1 MNVFERALEDEIKK
15 LILSSSSKSCDLDP
29 IPTSVLKNCLD
40 ISITPIT
47 DIINISME
55 TSTFPQNFKEAHVRP
70 LLKKTSLSK
79 NELKNYRPVSNLSF
93 ISKILEKMVANRLQA
108 HIKNNHLSNPLQSAY
123 RKHHSTESALL
134 KVHNDIIMSM
144 DKGEVTAL
152 TLIDFSAAFDTID
165 HATLTDRLSDWY
177 GISGQSQIWFSS
189 YLQNRHQSVKIEDTF
204 SDKVTLSYGVPQ
216 GSVLGPVLFTL
227 YTTPLSAIISSSD
240 INHHLYAD
248 DTQIYMSLSV
258 SNAKESLEKLQHC
271 LMGVS
276 AWMTGSKLKL
286 NPSKTEFL
294 PIGTKL
300 QRKKFLN
307 NFPCLFLGQDTNPST
322 SVKNLAV
329 LFGSSLNFQKH
340 ISQTCRVC
348 FYHIRDLR
356 RIRKSLSLDLA
367 KRIAVALVS
376 SKLDYCNSLFH
387 NMPEK
392 DIARLQRI
400 QNCLA
405 RVVTKAPRFSRSV
418 PILKRLHLLPVKFR
432 IYFKICAITFRTLKE
447 NQPAYLADL
456 LVRPECSKYLRSTNS
471 NRFVVPRI
479 KTKTGS
485 RAFSISGPALWNAL
499 PVPIRNAKTILT
511 FRKLL
516 KSHLFDLAS
525 PSAARLPVDEPDL
538 ASIMT
543 YDHAKDLCASELG
556 PLRI

>member
-1 MNVFERALEDEIKK
+1 
-15 LILSSSSKSCDLDP
+15 
-29 IPTSVLKNCLD
+29 
-40 ISITPIT
+40 
-47 DIINISME
+47 
-55 TSTFPQNFKEAHVRP
+55 
-70 LLKKTSLSK
+70 
-79 NELKNYRPVSNLSF
+79 
-93 ISKILEKMVANRLQA
+93 
-108 HIKNNHLSNPLQSAY
+108 
-123 RKHHSTESALL
+123 
-134 KVHNDIIMSM
+134 M

-152 TLIDFSAAFDTID
+152 TLLDLSAAFDTID

-177 GISGQSQIWFSS
+177 GISGQAQIWFSS
-189 YLQNRHQSVKIEDTF
+189 YLQNRLQSVKIKETF
-204 SDKVTLSYGVPQ
+204 SDKVTLSYRVPQ

-227 YTTPLSAIISSSD
+227 YTTPLSAIISSFD

-286 NPSKTEFL
+286 NPSKTECL
-294 PIGTKL
+294 LIGIKL
-300 QRKKFLN
+300 EREKFLN
-307 NFPCLFLGQDTNPST
+307 NFPCLLLGQETNPST
-322 SVKNLAV
+322 SAKNLGV
-329 LFGSSLNFQKH
+329 LIDSSLNFRKH
-340 ISQTCRVC
+340 ISQSCRAC

-356 RIRKSLSLDLA
+356 QIRKSLSLDLA
-367 KRIAVALVS
+367 KQIAVALVS

-392 DIARLQRI
+392 DVARLQRV

-405 RVVTKAPRFSRSV
+405 RVVTNAPRFSRSV
-418 PILKRLHLLPVKFR
+418 PILKRLHWLPVKFR
-432 IYFKICAITFRTLKE
+432 INFKICAITFRTLKK

-456 LVRPECSKYLRSTNS
+456 LVQPKCSKYLRSTNS
-471 NRFVVPRI
+471 NIFVVPRI

-516 KSHLFDLAS
+516 KSHLFYLAF
-525 PSAARLPVDEPDL
+525 PP
-538 ASIMT
+538 
-543 YDHAKDLCASELG
+543 
-556 PLRI
+556 